1 MADVTP
7 ILINQLTAQTT
18 LSDSDY
24 FIVGGAD
31 AKKITVAQMKEAL
44 GINALNGNLQSK
56 QNILA
61 KQVHTTDINYIM
73 DAGWYWIDPG
83 VVSNTPGS
91 YWGALEV
98 INSGA
103 VTQRFTTYPNNYTIS
118 RIYAN
123 SGWTDWRYPN
133 GEIFAP

>member
-1 MADVTP
+1 MQA
-7 ILINQLTAQTT
+7 
-18 LSDSDY
+18 
-24 FIVGGAD
+24 
-31 AKKITVAQMKEAL
+31 
-44 GINALNGNLQSK
+44 K
-56 QNILA
+56 QNTLA
-61 KQVHTTDINYIM
+61 KQVSTTDINYIM

-83 VVSNTPGS
+83 AVSNTPGD

-133 GEIFAP
+133 GEIFAK

>member
-1 MADVTP
+1 M
-7 ILINQLTAQTT
+7 
-18 LSDSDY
+18 
-24 FIVGGAD
+24 
-31 AKKITVAQMKEAL
+31 
-44 GINALNGNLQSK
+44 QSK
-56 QNILA
+56 QNTLA
-61 KQVHTTDINYIM
+61 NQVSTTDINYIM

-83 VVSNTPGS
+83 AVSNTPGN

-133 GEIFAP
+133 GEIFAK